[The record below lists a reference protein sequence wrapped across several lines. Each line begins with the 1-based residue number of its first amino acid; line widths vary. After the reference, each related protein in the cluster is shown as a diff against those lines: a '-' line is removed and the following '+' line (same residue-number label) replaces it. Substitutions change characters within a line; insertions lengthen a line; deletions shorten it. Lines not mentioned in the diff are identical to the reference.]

1 MALDFAHSLF
11 WRGIKKYSFRIV
23 AGSQDD
29 PKILELQDL
38 CSRSAVSC
46 KVEEISAQEAERF
59 FEDMIK
65 RQKSD
70 LYSIKA
76 SGMRVPDQLIALSK
90 RTEEAVGQI
99 KAGSL
104 RIFAFDASI
113 DAGKVDRQTA
123 ARLLKR
129 AKELEI

>member
-1 MALDFAHSLF
+1 MALDHSLF
-11 WRGIKKYSFRIV
+11 WRGTKKYSFRIA
-23 AGSQDD
+23 AGSRDD
-29 PKILELQDL
+29 PKIRELRDL
-38 CSRSAVSC
+38 YSRSGVSC
-46 KVEEISAQEAERF
+46 EVEEISCQEAERF

-65 RQKSD
+65 RQKAD

-90 RTEEAVGQI
+90 RTEEALGQI

-104 RIFAFDASI
+104 RIFAFDVSI
-113 DAGKVDRQTA
+113 DAGKVDRQTV